1 MLTRHYS
8 SPQDVEPEARHAVEV
23 CRAHGQPSSHAT
35 ALCVLA
41 FVLVERDPVQARQ
54 LLDMASEIVAP
65 VRDRF
70 APLRIQLIRAR
81 VDIELARSSAGTIA
95 ASAVSKVFDELAR
108 TSDLAS
114 RWQLF
119 AMAAY
124 LLVHR
129 PAADVA
135 TVVGIFTARHVENNR
150 RQWLAGVDRA
160 RAELGDD
167 TFARIV
173 GEGAE
178 LNDHEAIAFL
188 CDHAA

>member
-1 MLTRHYS
+1 M
-8 SPQDVEPEARHAVEV
+8 

-119 AMAAY
+119 AINVLRSARGTGLADLMMAELVGSRAVY
-124 LLVHR
+124 LWVL
-129 PAADVA
+129 P
-135 TVVGIFTARHVENNR
+135 GNE
-150 RQWLAGVDRA
+150 RA
-160 RAELGDD
+160 RACYTRYGFVTDGGSMPFPPAD
-167 TFARIV
+167 Q
-173 GEGAE
+173 
-178 LNDHEAIAFL
+178 NAIRMSRPDQA
-188 CDHAA
+188 